1 MECAK
6 AEWNARIKIFSNN
19 SRLHMSVECRFGM
32 LRPLVY
38 DYGIAWHIDCI
49 AISKSHYPKSNDP
62 TAETSRSAQ
71 LVTSKQDDGFPL
83 G

>member
-6 AEWNARIKIFSNN
+6 AEWNALIKILSNN

-49 AISKSHYPKSNDP
+49 AISKSHSYCVHFVLCYFAFIYLHCANVK
-62 TAETSRSAQ
+62 A
-71 LVTSKQDDGFPL
+71 F
-83 G
+83 